1 MAERRVPIR
10 LVVPATLGA
19 AFVVLPLIGLL
30 LAAPWPSVASLLVEP
45 GTLTALWLT
54 LMTSVVTVVLVAVL
68 GTPLAYVL
76 ARSHRRGVSLLRAG
90 LMIPLVL
97 PPVVAGVALLAA
109 FGRTSVIGGWLHAT
123 LGVTVPFTTV
133 AVIMAHTFVALPF
146 YILAVEGSL
155 TTVDEEYDVAAAV
168 LGADR
173 WTTFTRVTLPMALPG
188 VTAGAALAWAR
199 SIGEFGATI
208 TFAGNY
214 PGVTQTFP
222 LAIYGALQ
230 ISTDTAIALSVVLLV
245 VSVAVLFLLRGRWV
259 GGLTR

>member
-1 MAERRVPIR
+1 VPIR
-10 LVVPATLGA
+10 LAAPATIGA
-19 AFVVLPLIGLL
+19 AFVALPLAGL
-30 LAAPWPSVASLLVEP
+30 LAAAPWARIGGLLSDSA
-45 GTLTALWLT
+45 TLTALWLT
-54 LMTSVVTVVLVAVL
+54 LLTSVVTVVAVIAV

-76 ARSHRRGVSLLRAG
+76 SRSHRRGMGLLRAV

-109 FGRTSVIGGWLHAT
+109 FGRTSVIGSWLDT
-123 LGVTVPFTTV
+123 TFGVTLPFTTV

-146 YILAVEGSL
+146 YVLAVEGSL
-155 TTVDEEYDVAAAV
+155 TTVDEEYDVAAAI

-173 WTTFTRVTLPMALPG
+173 WTTFIRVTLPMALPG
-188 VTAGAALAWAR
+188 VAAGAALAWAR

-230 ISTDTAIALSVVLLV
+230 LNVDTAVALSVVLLV
-245 VSVAVLFLLRGRWV
+245 VSVAILFLLRGRWI
-259 GGLTR
+259 GGLVR

>member
-1 MAERRVPIR
+1 M
-10 LVVPATLGA
+10 G
-19 AFVVLPLIGLL
+19 
-30 LAAPWPSVASLLVEP
+30 SLLT
-45 GTLTALWLT
+45 GHDTLTALWLT
-54 LMTSVVTVVLVAVL
+54 LVTSIVTVVMVVMA

-76 ARSHRRGVSLLRAG
+76 ARSHRRGVGLLRAG
-90 LMIPLVL
+90 LMIPLIL

-109 FGRTSVIGGWLHAT
+109 FGRTSLLGSWLDST
-123 LGVTVPFTTV
+123 FGVTLPFTTV
-133 AVIMAHTFVALPF
+133 AVVMAHTFVALPF
-146 YILAVEGSL
+146 YVLAVEGALS
-155 TTVDEEYDVAAAV
+155 TIDEDYDVAAAA

-188 VTAGAALAWAR
+188 VAAGAALAWAR

-230 ISTDTAIALSVVLLV
+230 LNTDTAIALSVVLLV